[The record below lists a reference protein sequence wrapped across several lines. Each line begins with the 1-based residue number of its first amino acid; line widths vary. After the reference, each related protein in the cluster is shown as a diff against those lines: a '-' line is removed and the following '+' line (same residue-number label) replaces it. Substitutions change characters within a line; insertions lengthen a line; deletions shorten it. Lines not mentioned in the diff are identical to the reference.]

1 MNLRGCRILVTGGA
15 RGMGLAIAKGAAARG
30 ASAVLWDR
38 DAEAL
43 RAAEAEVAGAGAEP
57 AFGQVVDVADREAVD
72 AAAARLTTERG
83 PVDILVNN
91 AGVVSGKRFTDLTPE
106 EVERTLA
113 VNAASLFWTTRAF
126 LPAMIRRGRG
136 RIVTMASAGG
146 LIGVPG
152 LSDYCASKFAAVGF
166 HESLRAEL
174 RRAAPGVGATLVCPF
189 FVNTG
194 MFAGVRTR
202 FPRLL
207 PILEPEAVA
216 EAALRAVERD
226 RALVVRPRFVH
237 SLKLLRLLPAG
248 WLDPLAAFF
257 GIHAAMDTFAGRP
270 AGPGGPPPPA

>member
-1 MNLRGCRILVTGGA
+1 M
-15 RGMGLAIAKGAAARG
+15 
-30 ASAVLWDR
+30 
-38 DAEAL
+38 
-43 RAAEAEVAGAGAEP
+43 
-57 AFGQVVDVADREAVD
+57 
-72 AAAARLTTERG
+72 
-83 PVDILVNN
+83 
-91 AGVVSGKRFTDLTPE
+91 
-106 EVERTLA
+106 
-113 VNAASLFWTTRAF
+113 
-126 LPAMIRRGRG
+126 
-136 RIVTMASAGG
+136 
-146 LIGVPG
+146 PG

-207 PILEPEAVA
+207 PILDPETVA

-248 WLDPLAAFF
+248 WLDPISAFF

-270 AGPGGPPPPA
+270 ADPGGPPPPA

>member
-1 MNLRGCRILVTGGA
+1 MNLRGSRILVTGGA

-30 ASAVLWDR
+30 ASVVLWDR

-43 RAAEAEVAGAGAEP
+43 RAAEAEVAGVEP
-57 AFGQVVDVADREAVD
+57 VVGQAVDVADRGAVD
-72 AAAARLTTERG
+72 AAAARLVSERG

-91 AGVVSGKRFTDLTPE
+91 AGVVSGKRFADLSPE

-113 VNAASLFWTTRAF
+113 VNAASLFWTTRTF

-146 LIGVPG
+146 LVGVPG

-174 RRAAPGVGATLVCPF
+174 RREAPGVGATLVCPF

-207 PILEPEAVA
+207 PILEPETVA

-248 WLDPLAAFF
+248 WLDPIAAFF
-257 GIHAAMDTFAGRP
+257 GIHAAMDTFAGR
-270 AGPGGPPPPA
+270 AADPGGPPPPA

>member
-1 MNLRGCRILVTGGA
+1 MNLRGSRILVTGGA

-30 ASAVLWDR
+30 ASVVLWDR

-43 RAAEAEVAGAGAEP
+43 RAAEAEVAGVEP
-57 AFGQVVDVADREAVD
+57 VVGQAVDVADRGAVD
-72 AAAARLTTERG
+72 AAAARLVSERG

-91 AGVVSGKRFTDLTPE
+91 AGVVSGKRFSDLAPE

-146 LIGVPG
+146 LVGVPG

-174 RRAAPGVGATLVCPF
+174 RREAPGVGATLVCPF

-216 EAALRAVERD
+216 EAALRAVERN

-248 WLDPLAAFF
+248 WLDPIAAFF
-257 GIHAAMDTFAGRP
+257 GIHAAMDTFAGR
-270 AGPGGPPPPA
+270 ATDPGGPAPPA

>member
-1 MNLRGCRILVTGGA
+1 MNLRGSRILVTGGA

-30 ASAVLWDR
+30 ALAVLWDR

-43 RAAEAEVAGAGAEP
+43 RAAEAEVAGVEP
-57 AFGQVVDVADREAVD
+57 VVGQAVDVADREAVD
-72 AAAARLTTERG
+72 AAAARLVSERG

-91 AGVVSGKRFTDLTPE
+91 AGVVSGKRFSDLAPE

-146 LIGVPG
+146 LVGVPG

-174 RRAAPGVGATLVCPF
+174 RREAPGVGATLVCPF

-207 PILEPEAVA
+207 PILDPETVA

-226 RALVVRPRFVH
+226 RAMVVRPRFVH

-248 WLDPLAAFF
+248 WLDPIAAFF
-257 GIHAAMDTFAGRP
+257 GIHAAMDTFAGR
-270 AGPGGPPPPA
+270 AADPGGPAPPA

>member
-1 MNLRGCRILVTGGA
+1 MNLRGSRILVTGGA

-30 ASAVLWDR
+30 ASVVLWDR

-43 RAAEAEVAGAGAEP
+43 RAAEAEVAGVEP
-57 AFGQVVDVADREAVD
+57 VVSQVVDVADRGAVD
-72 AAAARLTTERG
+72 TAAARLVSERG

-91 AGVVSGKRFTDLTPE
+91 AGVVSGKRFSDLAPE

-146 LIGVPG
+146 LVGVPG

-174 RRAAPGVGATLVCPF
+174 RREASGVGATLVCPF

-226 RALVVRPRFVH
+226 RALVIRPRFVH

-248 WLDPLAAFF
+248 WLDPIAAFF
-257 GIHAAMDTFAGRP
+257 GIHAAMDTFAGR
-270 AGPGGPPPPA
+270 AADPGGPAPPA

>member
-1 MNLRGCRILVTGGA
+1 MNLRGSRILVTGGA

-30 ASAVLWDR
+30 ASVVLWDR

-43 RAAEAEVAGAGAEP
+43 RAAEAEVAGVEP
-57 AFGQVVDVADREAVD
+57 VVGQAVDVADRGAVD
-72 AAAARLTTERG
+72 AAAARLVSERG

-91 AGVVSGKRFTDLTPE
+91 AGVVSGKRFADLSPE

-146 LIGVPG
+146 LVGVPG

-207 PILEPEAVA
+207 PILEPETVA

-226 RALVVRPRFVH
+226 RALVIRPRFVH

-248 WLDPLAAFF
+248 WLDPIAAFF
-257 GIHAAMDTFAGRP
+257 GIHAAMDTFAGR
-270 AGPGGPPPPA
+270 AADPGGPARPA

>member
-1 MNLRGCRILVTGGA
+1 MNLRGSRILVTGGA

-30 ASAVLWDR
+30 ASVVLWDR

-43 RAAEAEVAGAGAEP
+43 RAAEAEVAGAEP
-57 AFGQVVDVADREAVD
+57 VVGQAVDVADRGAVD
-72 AAAARLTTERG
+72 AAAARLVSERG

-91 AGVVSGKRFTDLTPE
+91 AGVVSGKRFSDLSPG

-126 LPAMIRRGRG
+126 LPSMIRRGRG

-146 LIGVPG
+146 LVGVPG

-174 RRAAPGVGATLVCPF
+174 RREAPGVGATLVCPF

-207 PILEPEAVA
+207 PILEPETVA

-226 RALVVRPRFVH
+226 RALVIRPRFVH
-237 SLKLLRLLPAG
+237 SLRLLRLLPAG
-248 WLDPLAAFF
+248 WLDPIAAFF
-257 GIHAAMDTFAGRP
+257 GIHAAMDTFAGR
-270 AGPGGPPPPA
+270 AADPGGPPPPA

>member
-1 MNLRGCRILVTGGA
+1 MNLRGSRILVTGGA

-30 ASAVLWDR
+30 ASVVLWDR

-43 RAAEAEVAGAGAEP
+43 RAAEAEVAGVEP
-57 AFGQVVDVADREAVD
+57 AVGQAVDVADRKAVD
-72 AAAARLTTERG
+72 AAAARLTSEQG

-91 AGVVSGKRFTDLTPE
+91 AGVVSGKRFSDLSPG

-136 RIVTMASAGG
+136 RVVTMASAGG
-146 LIGVPG
+146 LVGVPG

-207 PILEPEAVA
+207 PILEPETVA

-226 RALVVRPRFVH
+226 RALVIRPRFVH

-248 WLDPLAAFF
+248 WLDPIAAFF
-257 GIHAAMDTFAGRP
+257 GIHAAMDTFAGR
-270 AGPGGPPPPA
+270 AADPGGPAPPA

>member
-1 MNLRGCRILVTGGA
+1 MNLRGSRILVTGGA

-30 ASAVLWDR
+30 ASVVLWDR

-43 RAAEAEVAGAGAEP
+43 RAAEAEVAGVEP
-57 AFGQVVDVADREAVD
+57 VVGQAVDVADRKAVD
-72 AAAARLTTERG
+72 AAAARLTSEQG

-91 AGVVSGKRFTDLTPE
+91 AGVVSGKRFSDLSPG

-136 RIVTMASAGG
+136 RVVTMASAGG
-146 LIGVPG
+146 LVGVPG

-174 RRAAPGVGATLVCPF
+174 RREAPGVGATLVCPF

-207 PILEPEAVA
+207 PILEPETVA

-248 WLDPLAAFF
+248 WLDPIAAFF
-257 GIHAAMDTFAGRP
+257 GIHAAMDTFAGR
-270 AGPGGPPPPA
+270 AAEPGGPAPPA

>member
-1 MNLRGCRILVTGGA
+1 MNLRGSRILVTGGA

-30 ASAVLWDR
+30 ASVVLWDR

-43 RAAEAEVAGAGAEP
+43 RAAEAEVAGAEP
-57 AFGQVVDVADREAVD
+57 VVGQAVDVADRGAVD
-72 AAAARLTTERG
+72 AAAARLVSERG

-91 AGVVSGKRFTDLTPE
+91 AGVVSGKRFADLSPE

-146 LIGVPG
+146 LVGVPG

-174 RRAAPGVGATLVCPF
+174 RREAPGVGATLVCPF

-207 PILEPEAVA
+207 PILEPKTVA

-248 WLDPLAAFF
+248 WLDPIAAFF
-257 GIHAAMDTFAGRP
+257 GIHAAMDTFAGR
-270 AGPGGPPPPA
+270 AADPGGPPPPA

>member
-1 MNLRGCRILVTGGA
+1 MNLRGSRILVTGGA

-30 ASAVLWDR
+30 ASVVLWDR

-43 RAAEAEVAGAGAEP
+43 RAAEAEVAGVEP
-57 AFGQVVDVADREAVD
+57 VVGQAVDVADRGAVD
-72 AAAARLTTERG
+72 AAAARLVSERG

-91 AGVVSGKRFTDLTPE
+91 AGVVSGKRFSDLAPE

-146 LIGVPG
+146 LVGVPG

-207 PILEPEAVA
+207 PILEPETVA

-226 RALVVRPRFVH
+226 RALVIRPRFVH

-248 WLDPLAAFF
+248 WLDPIAAFF
-257 GIHAAMDTFAGRP
+257 GIHAAMDTFAGR
-270 AGPGGPPPPA
+270 AADPGGPPPPA

>member
-1 MNLRGCRILVTGGA
+1 MNLRGTRILVTGGA

-30 ASAVLWDR
+30 ALAVLWDR

-57 AFGQVVDVADREAVD
+57 AFGQAVDVADREAVD

-91 AGVVSGKRFTDLTPE
+91 AGVVSGKRFTDLSPE

-216 EAALRAVERD
+216 EAALRAMERE
-226 RALVVRPRFVH
+226 RALVIRPRFVH

-248 WLDPLAAFF
+248 WLDPIAAFF

>member
-1 MNLRGCRILVTGGA
+1 MNLRGSRILVTGGA

-30 ASAVLWDR
+30 ASVVLWDR

-43 RAAEAEVAGAGAEP
+43 RAAEAEVAGVEP
-57 AFGQVVDVADREAVD
+57 VVGQAVDVADRGAVD
-72 AAAARLTTERG
+72 AAAARLVSERG

-91 AGVVSGKRFTDLTPE
+91 AGVVSGKRFSDLAPE

-146 LIGVPG
+146 LVGVPG

-174 RRAAPGVGATLVCPF
+174 RREASGVGATLVCPF

-207 PILEPEAVA
+207 PILDPEMVA

-226 RALVVRPRFVH
+226 RALVIRPRFVH

-248 WLDPLAAFF
+248 WLDPIAAFF
-257 GIHAAMDTFAGRP
+257 GIHAAMDTFAGR
-270 AGPGGPPPPA
+270 AADPGGPAPPA

>member
-1 MNLRGCRILVTGGA
+1 MNLRGSRILVTGGA

-30 ASAVLWDR
+30 ASVVLWDR

-43 RAAEAEVAGAGAEP
+43 RAAEAEVAGVEP
-57 AFGQVVDVADREAVD
+57 VVGQAVDVADRGAVD
-72 AAAARLTTERG
+72 AAAARLVSERG

-91 AGVVSGKRFTDLTPE
+91 AGVVSGKRFSDLAPE

-146 LIGVPG
+146 LVGVPG

-174 RRAAPGVGATLVCPF
+174 RREAPGVGATLVCPF

-207 PILEPEAVA
+207 PILDPETVA

-226 RALVVRPRFVH
+226 RAMVVRPRFVH

-248 WLDPLAAFF
+248 WLDPIAAFF
-257 GIHAAMDTFAGRP
+257 GIHAAMDTFAGR
-270 AGPGGPPPPA
+270 AADPGGPAPPA

>member
-1 MNLRGCRILVTGGA
+1 MNLRGSRILVTGGA

-30 ASAVLWDR
+30 ASVVLWDR

-43 RAAEAEVAGAGAEP
+43 RAAEAEVAGVEP
-57 AFGQVVDVADREAVD
+57 VVGQAVDVADRGAVD
-72 AAAARLTTERG
+72 AAAARLVSERG

-91 AGVVSGKRFTDLTPE
+91 AGVVSGKRFSDLAPE

-136 RIVTMASAGG
+136 RVVTMASAGG
-146 LIGVPG
+146 LVGVPG

-174 RRAAPGVGATLVCPF
+174 RREAPGVGATLVCPF

-207 PILEPEAVA
+207 PILEPETVA

-226 RALVVRPRFVH
+226 RALVIRPRFVH

-248 WLDPLAAFF
+248 WLDPIAAFF
-257 GIHAAMDTFAGRP
+257 GIHAAMDTFAGR
-270 AGPGGPPPPA
+270 AADPGGPAPPA

>member
-1 MNLRGCRILVTGGA
+1 MNLRGSRILVTGGA

-30 ASAVLWDR
+30 ALAVLWDR

-57 AFGQVVDVADREAVD
+57 AFGQAVDVADREAVD

-91 AGVVSGKRFTDLTPE
+91 AGVVSGKRFTDLSPE

-216 EAALRAVERD
+216 EAALRAVERG

-248 WLDPLAAFF
+248 WLDPIAAFF